1 MFRRLQ
7 PGSTLDLKRGVVE
20 GVVKEE
26 EVEMLEMVVSGGVKQ
41 LGKVKRAYRDEEEV
55 VLEESVRG
63 EEANI

>member
-26 EVEMLEMVVSGGVKQ
+26 EVEMGVSGGGDGVREGQK
-41 LGKVKRAYRDEEEV
+41 GIYRDEEEV

-63 EEANI
+63 KEANI